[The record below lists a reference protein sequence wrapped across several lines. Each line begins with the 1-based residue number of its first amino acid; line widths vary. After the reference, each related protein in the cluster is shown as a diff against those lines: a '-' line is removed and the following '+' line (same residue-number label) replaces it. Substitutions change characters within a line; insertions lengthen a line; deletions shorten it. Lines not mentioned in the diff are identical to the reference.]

1 MLPTVSTG
9 SEEDGS
15 ESPAATPLV
24 PVVAFVGW
32 GLGVCWGS
40 CVDFVHEA
48 QAHATHSTNTVVLS
62 VSHAFIDIS
71 DALPFDHAVSFERVS
86 SLNPEKETAGTT
98 AKRWPRRLSSEGLK
112 SSARDD
118 HVADVSTRG
127 CSLAAQSFQ
136 HFVMKPQSV
145 EAPCMLLPWI
155 TFDRTRR
162 I

>member
-32 GLGVCWGS
+32 GFGVCWGS

-71 DALPFDHAVSFERVS
+71 DALPFDHAVSFERCV
-86 SLNPEKETAGTT
+86 LTEPRERNRGDDCKALAEETF
-98 AKRWPRRLSSEGLK
+98 KRGSEIF
-112 SSARDD
+112 SARR
-118 HVADVSTRG
+118 SRG
-127 CSLAAQSFQ
+127 GCVNPWLFLGGAIIPTFRD
-136 HFVMKPQSV
+136 
-145 EAPCMLLPWI
+145 EATI
-155 TFDRTRR
+155 R
-162 I
+162 